1 MAITNQEIKQ
11 ETDQLAKVYIRYT
24 VLTTIG
30 IVLCIVACLG
40 ITFTQDLNWLALFI
54 PGVLYSLI
62 VTWFMFKAR
71 KKFYSHV
78 QLIPVHESN
87 EEPVSE

>member
-11 ETDQLAKVYIRYT
+11 QTDRLAKIYIRYT

-30 IVLCIVACLG
+30 VVLCIVSCLG
-40 ITFTQDLNWLALFI
+40 LTFTQDLGWIGLFI
-54 PGVLYSLI
+54 PAALYSCV

-71 KKFYSHV
+71 KVFYSHV
-78 QLIPVHESN
+78 QLIPVHDPN
-87 EEPVSE
+87 NDSENK